1 LASALKLHESPDF
14 RDAII
19 AAKDYFGHSGLTE
32 QLIEKDYYVTE
43 ALRIIATRW
52 PTQVIFKGG
61 TSLSKGWKLI
71 ERFSEDIDL
80 FLNREAYEPQLSRN
94 AVDRELKGIR
104 DAVGSHSGLTHDNN
118 GSFADRGVARKDYFA
133 YRQSFPGIAAVANR
147 ILLEAGT
154 RSGTYPIQTIS
165 LSSYLYEFLQAIGQ
179 SLGAEDESAFDMKL
193 LDFRRTFVE
202 KLFTIHSKVRFCQQ
216 ENVSIGIY
224 ARHYYDLFCLA
235 QRPEVQSLLRTS
247 DEYLEIKQDCD
258 RIGQEHFSNNHWPP
272 ERLVFSQSEALF
284 PEGEIRQTLAKEY
297 ESQCRNL
304 CYGDFPNWEDF
315 EACFAELR
323 DWL

>member
-1 LASALKLHESPDF
+1 LKLHESPDF

-19 AAKDYFGHSGLTE
+19 AAKDHFGHPGLTE

-43 ALRIIATRW
+43 ALRIVATRW

-80 FLNREAYEPQLSRN
+80 FLNREAYEPSLSLN
-94 AVDRELKGIR
+94 AVDRELKALR
-104 DAVGSHSGLTHDNN
+104 DTVGSHSGLTYDNAR
-118 GSFADRGVARKDYFA
+118 SFADRGVARKDYFT
-133 YRQSFPGIAAVANR
+133 YHQNFPGIAAVANR

-154 RSGTYPIQTIS
+154 RSGTYPIKTIS
-165 LSSYLYEFLQAIGQ
+165 LSSYLCEFLQAKDQ
-179 SLGAEDESAFDMKL
+179 SLDAEDESAFDMAL

-202 KLFTIHSKVRFCQQ
+202 KLFTIHSKVKSCQQ
-216 ENVSIGIY
+216 ENIPIGTY

-235 QRPEVQSLLRTS
+235 QQPEVQSLLRTS
-247 DEYLEIKQDCD
+247 DEYLGIKKDCD
-258 RIGQEHFSNNHWPP
+258 RIGQEHFPTNHWPP
-272 ERLVFSQSEALF
+272 DGLIFSQSEALF
-284 PEGEIRQTLAKEY
+284 PTGETQQALAREY
-297 ESQCRNL
+297 ESQCQNL
-304 CYGDFPNWEDF
+304 CYGDFPGWTDI

-323 DWL
+323 EWL